1 MNWALP
7 AAGVSSG
14 TRSSG
19 GAWRFLAES
28 SHQLASVAK
37 WYPQSCSPNAGK
49 REQSVSIDVPELA
62 GLEQVRGR
70 WRSAVAGVLAKSTRK
85 DPEQLGDAPERLLET
100 PTYDGIAI
108 RALYTALDE
117 LPEPPLP
124 GEWPYV
130 RGGDALR
137 DVKTGWRVAEAFPAT
152 PVPGVAAADVN
163 SAVLDALG
171 NGASALVL
179 RIGESGVAPG
189 QLADALQGV
198 YLSMAPLILEAGADY
213 AAASD
218 VALALAEGVEP
229 DQRAT
234 VSIDLGG
241 DPLTAALSE
250 RAAPKIE
257 DVVAVAKRAAE
268 HTGVRAITVDGPAF
282 HNLGANAT
290 WELAAGVAAAVSYL
304 RVLTEAGMPIGRALR
319 QISFRFA
326 ADDDQFMTIAKFR
339 AARNLWAR
347 VAEVVGDPDAGAAV
361 IHAETSL
368 PMMTQRDPWVNML
381 RCTLAAFGAG
391 VGGADS
397 LLVFP
402 FDVAIDG
409 GFPDTATSFARRIAR
424 NTQLLLLEESHVG
437 RVLDPA
443 GGSWFVEDLTAR
455 LAEQAWQHFQA
466 IEAHGGFTE
475 AVDFIAAQIGEIAA
489 RRSDDIAHRRTA
501 ITGVNEFPN
510 LTEPPLPQSDSSYS
524 PLAAGKLVRY
534 AAEFEALRDRS
545 DAFVARTGS
554 RPQALLLPLGPLAE
568 NNIRATFA
576 SNLLASGGIEAV
588 NPGTVDVAGVAA
600 AVAEAG
606 APTVAVICGTDK
618 RYQDEASG
626 VVQAARAAGI
636 DRVYL
641 AGPEKAV
648 ADAEHQPDQ
657 FLTAKI
663 NAVEALSDLL
673 TRLGA

>member
-1 MNWALP
+1 M
-7 AAGVSSG
+7 
-14 TRSSG
+14 
-19 GAWRFLAES
+19 
-28 SHQLASVAK
+28 
-37 WYPQSCSPNAGK
+37 
-49 REQSVSIDVPELA
+49 SIDVPELA

-152 PVPGVAAADVN
+152 PVPGVAAKDVN

-179 RIGESGVAPG
+179 RIGESGVAPD
-189 QLADALQGV
+189 QLAETLQGV

-213 AAASD
+213 AAAGD
-218 VALALAEGVEP
+218 VALALADEVEP

-234 VSIDLGG
+234 LSIDLGG
-241 DPLTAALSE
+241 DPLTATLSG
-250 RAAPKIE
+250 RPAPKIG

-268 HTGVRAITVDGPAF
+268 RTGVRAITVDGPAF

-304 RVLTEAGMPIGRALR
+304 RVLTEAGMPIGQALR

-347 VAEVVGDPDAGAAV
+347 VAEVVGEPDSGAAV

-409 GFPDTATSFARRIAR
+409 GFPDIATSFARRIAR

-443 GGSWFVEDLTAR
+443 GGSWFVEDLTGR
-455 LAEQAWQHFQA
+455 LAEQAWQQFQA
-466 IEAHGGFTE
+466 IEAHGGFTQ
-475 AVDFIAAQIGEIAA
+475 ASDFIAGQIAEVAA
-489 RRSDDIAHRRTA
+489 RRGDDIAHRRTA

-534 AAEFEALRDRS
+534 AADFEALRDRS
-545 DAFVARTGS
+545 DAYLARTGS
-554 RPQALLLPLGPLAE
+554 RPRALLLPVGPLAE

-576 SNLLASGGIEAV
+576 SNLLASGGIEAI
-588 NPGTVDVAGVAA
+588 NPGTVDAAGVAA

-606 APTVAVICGTDK
+606 SPTVAVICGTDK

-626 VVQAARAAGI
+626 VVHAARGAGI
-636 DRVYL
+636 SRVYL

-648 ADAEHQPDQ
+648 AEAEHQPDQ

-673 TRLGA
+673 ARLGA

>member
-1 MNWALP
+1 M
-7 AAGVSSG
+7 
-14 TRSSG
+14 
-19 GAWRFLAES
+19 
-28 SHQLASVAK
+28 
-37 WYPQSCSPNAGK
+37 
-49 REQSVSIDVPELA
+49 SIDVPELDD
-62 GLEQVRGR
+62 LEQVRGR

-124 GEWPYV
+124 GEWPFV

-137 DVKTGWRVAEAFPAT
+137 DVKSGWKVAEAVPAT
-152 PVPGVAAADVN
+152 PVPGVAAKDVN
-163 SAVLDALG
+163 SAALDALG

-179 RIGESGVAPG
+179 RIGESGVAPD
-189 QLADALQGV
+189 QLRDALEGV

-213 AAASD
+213 PAASD
-218 VALALAEGVEP
+218 AVLALADGVEP

-234 VSIDLGG
+234 LSIDLGG
-241 DPLTAALSE
+241 DPLSAALSE
-250 RAAPKIE
+250 RPAPKIE
-257 DVVAVAKRAAE
+257 DVVAVAKRAAG

-304 RVLTEAGMPIGRALR
+304 RVLTESGLPIGQALR

-402 FDVAIDG
+402 FDVAIAG
-409 GFPDTATSFARRIAR
+409 GFPDVATSFARRIAR

-443 GGSWFVEDLTAR
+443 GGSWFVEDLTRR
-455 LAEQAWQHFQA
+455 LAEQAWEQFQA
-466 IEAHGGFTE
+466 IEKHGGFTQ
-475 AVDFIAAQIGEIAA
+475 ARDFIAGQIAEVAA
-489 RRSDDIAHRRTA
+489 RRTDDIAHRRTA

-510 LTEPPLPQSDSSYS
+510 LTEAPLPQSDSTYS

-545 DAFVARTGS
+545 DAYLARTGS
-554 RPQALLLPLGPLAE
+554 RPQVLLLPLGPLAE

-588 NPGTVDVAGVAA
+588 NPGTVDADGIAS

-606 APTVAVICGTDK
+606 SPSAAVICGTDK
-618 RYQDEASG
+618 RYADEASG
-626 VVQAARAAGI
+626 VVQAARDAGI
-636 DRVYL
+636 ARVYL
-641 AGPEKAV
+641 AGPGKAV